1 MFHRV
6 PPRTSRSVASLRVAA
21 LAALGL
27 VCGCTSTPQIDA
39 TYHAPAPRPVETREV
54 LWPGDSLTVEYSRST
69 PAVSAYTLGVGDQ
82 MDIEVFRHPELT
94 LSTMVGPDG
103 TIAFHQ
109 VGTLVAAGSTVED
122 LRTRLQQALA
132 PHYPD
137 PAVSIFLKQ
146 SDTRTARFLELLL
159 SHPTGALRE
168 VKLGADGRVSLP
180 GIGTVELGGRT
191 PAEAEALLNDKLH
204 ESMTSLSVYV
214 TPKHQAGAVFSVLGE
229 VAKPGRY
236 PLEADCSLVEALA
249 IAGGGTNVADLER
262 VVVMGFPSPN
272 EPARAHVYDLKDAL
286 DHGQPMADVLL
297 HPRDTVLVL
306 RSGIGD
312 VNAAIDLYIRR
323 NMPFN
328 LSLGYRLD

>member
-1 MFHRV
+1 MFHRLS
-6 PPRTSRSVASLRVAA
+6 TCATRSTVLALVLA
-21 LAALGL
+21 LATACKSAPHIEEG
-27 VCGCTSTPQIDA
+27 
-39 TYHAPAPRPVETREV
+39 YHDPAPRPLEAREV

-69 PAVSAYTLGVGDQ
+69 PEIATYRLGIGDQ
-82 MDIEVFRHPELT
+82 MDIDVFRHPELA
-94 LSTMVGPDG
+94 LSTSVAPDG

-109 VGTLVAAGSTVED
+109 VGTLAAAGSTVED
-122 LRTRLQQALA
+122 LRTRLTRALA
-132 PHYPD
+132 SHYPD

-180 GIGTVELGGRT
+180 GIGAVELAGRT
-191 PAEAEALLNDKLH
+191 TAEAEALLNDKLH
-204 ESMTSLSVYV
+204 AAMASLSVYV

-236 PLEADCSLVEALA
+236 ALDTDCSLVEALA

-262 VVVMGFPSPN
+262 VVVMGFPAPN
-272 EPARAHVYDLKDAL
+272 EPARAQVYDLKEAL
-286 DHGQPMADVLL
+286 DHGQPMAGVLIR
-297 HPRDTVLVL
+297 PRDTVLVL
-306 RSGIGD
+306 RTGIGD

-323 NMPFN
+323 NLPFN
-328 LSLGYRLD
+328 LSLGYRLDT